1 MEEDQKRL
9 DDLHWAERQAAQLLD
24 GGLSAPGGEV
34 NAMSAGEA
42 RPSATTV
49 VIEVRAGVVPG
60 QCDPALQRRFELG
73 RAEWERMQSGDT
85 SAWDRVHGEMLLYIL
100 RLMSAAEATHSSAA
114 PGRLRW
120 VSVDWR
126 WDGE

>member
-1 MEEDQKRL
+1 MEEDQERL
-9 DDLHWAERQAAQLLD
+9 DELRWAEGQAAQLLD
-24 GGLSAPGGEV
+24 GGRGAQGGEV

-42 RPSATTV
+42 HSSEATV

-85 SAWDRVHGEMLLYIL
+85 SAWDRVHGEMMLYIL

-114 PGRLRW
+114 PSRLRW
-120 VSVDWR
+120 VSMDWR
-126 WDGE
+126 WGGA

>member
-1 MEEDQKRL
+1 MEEDQERL
-9 DDLHWAERQAAQLLD
+9 DELRWAEGQAAQLLD
-24 GGLSAPGGEV
+24 GGLSAQGGEV
-34 NAMSAGEA
+34 TAMSAGDARHAEA
-42 RPSATTV
+42 TV

-73 RAEWERMQSGDT
+73 RAEWERMQSGDA
-85 SAWDRVHGEMLLYIL
+85 SAWDRLHGEVVLYTL
-100 RLMSAAEATHSSAA
+100 RLMSAAEATHSSGA

-126 WDGE
+126 CDG

>member
-1 MEEDQKRL
+1 MEQDQDRL
-9 DDLHWAERQAAQLLD
+9 DELRWAERQAAQLLD
-24 GGLSAPGGEV
+24 GRHRAQGGDV

-42 RPSATTV
+42 RPSEATV

-85 SAWDRVHGEMLLYIL
+85 SAWDRVHGEMMLYIL

-114 PGRLRW
+114 PSRLRW
-120 VSVDWR
+120 VSMDWR
-126 WDGE
+126 WGGA

>member
-1 MEEDQKRL
+1 MEEDQERL
-9 DDLHWAERQAAQLLD
+9 DELCWAERQAAQLLD
-24 GGLSAPGGEV
+24 GGLSAQGGDV
-34 NAMSAGEA
+34 NAISAGEA
-42 RPSATTV
+42 RHAEATV

-73 RAEWERMQSGDT
+73 RAEWERMQSGDA
-85 SAWDRVHGEMLLYIL
+85 SAWDRVHGEMVLYTL

-126 WDGE
+126 WDG